1 MHTAKWR
8 PKIILRRRSI
18 TLSSTY
24 NHSGSKMNKNTWNN
38 ASDNMLS
45 LLCHAE
51 TKHQTESF
59 HAEFPILRFFT

>member
-1 MHTAKWR
+1 
-8 PKIILRRRSI
+8 
-18 TLSSTY
+18 
-24 NHSGSKMNKNTWNN
+24 MNKNMWNN

-51 TKHQTESF
+51 TKHQIESF